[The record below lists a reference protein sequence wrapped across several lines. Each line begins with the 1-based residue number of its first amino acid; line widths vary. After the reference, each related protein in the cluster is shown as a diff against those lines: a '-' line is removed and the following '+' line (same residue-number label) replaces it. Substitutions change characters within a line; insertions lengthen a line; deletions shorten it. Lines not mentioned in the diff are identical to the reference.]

1 MPSLVHH
8 VLVDLLRGHPRLAAQ
23 LLGHAAGAG
32 IPAYHAAEVTDA
44 TLDTLRPAAR
54 QADLVIELRARDG
67 RAVLVIAVE
76 VQRRIDRRKW
86 LAWLA
91 YLAALRP
98 RGLACVMVVTP
109 SRRVARWAS
118 EPFVLGPGNEALRV
132 WVVGPEQLP
141 KIIDPEVAWAQP
153 ELAVLSAL
161 AHANRDPAVLPA
173 AAQALSAVDPDLAE
187 LYCALL
193 SNHLRAPIR
202 RALEA
207 HVMDL
212 EKYRDLPRPRWL
224 IRLKAQAAAE
234 GKSEGRAEGKAEGK
248 AEGRLEG
255 ELIARRTILLRL
267 AERAGLELTPAQR
280 RKVDACRQT
289 ATLDLWIDRVTQAR
303 NTRELFAAA
312 RPRRSEA

>member
-8 VLVDLLRGHPRLAAQ
+8 VLVDLVRGRPRLAAD
-23 LLGHAAGAG
+23 LLGRASGAVIPAFHAAA
-32 IPAYHAAEVTDA
+32 VTEA
-44 TLDTLRPAAR
+44 TLDALRPAAR
-54 QADLVIELRARDG
+54 QADLVVELRTRDG
-67 RAVLVIAVE
+67 RAVLAIAVE
-76 VQRRIDRRKW
+76 VQRRVDRRKW

-98 RGLACVMVVTP
+98 RGLACVMVLTP
-109 SRRVARWAS
+109 SRRVARWAA

-141 KIIDPEVAWAQP
+141 KITDLAEAWAQP

-161 AHANRDPAVLPA
+161 AHGNRDPAVLPA
-173 AAQALSAVDPDLAE
+173 AAQALSAVDTDLAE

-224 IRLKAQAAAE
+224 LRLKAKATAE
-234 GKSEGRAEGKAEGK
+234 GQAEGKAEGR

-255 ELIARRTILLRL
+255 ELAARRTILLRL
-267 AERAGLELTPAQR
+267 AERAGLELTAAQR

-289 ATLDLWIDRVTQAR
+289 TTLDLWIDRVTQAR
-303 NTRELFAAA
+303 SARELFAAA
-312 RPRRSEA
+312 RPRRTQA

>member
-23 LLGHAAGAG
+23 LLGQAAGAV
-32 IPAYHAAEVTDA
+32 IFEFHAAEVTDA
-44 TLDTLRPAAR
+44 TLDALRPAAR

-67 RAVLVIAVE
+67 RAVLAIAVE
-76 VQRRIDRRKW
+76 VQRRVDRRKW

-118 EPFVLGPGNEALRV
+118 EPFILGPGNEALRV
-132 WVVGPEQLP
+132 WIVGPDQLP
-141 KIIDPEVAWAQP
+141 KIVDPEVAWAQP

-173 AAQALSAVDPDLAE
+173 AAQALSAVDSGLAE

-207 HVMDL
+207 HVMD
-212 EKYRDLPRPRWL
+212 RPAHDPPAPRRARRPRADAGAA
-224 IRLKAQAAAE
+224 AQGRRVPTDRDARPVDRPRHRGPEHSRAVRGGAAAAE
-234 GKSEGRAEGKAEGK
+234 RGLNSRG
-248 AEGRLEG
+248 
-255 ELIARRTILLRL
+255 LRS
-267 AERAGLELTPAQR
+267 
-280 RKVDACRQT
+280 
-289 ATLDLWIDRVTQAR
+289 TLG
-303 NTRELFAAA
+303 
-312 RPRRSEA
+312 